1 MEKIVDYNDISI
13 VKPLGS
19 GCNSTC
25 YLTTDNHVFKR
36 FNNPKVFENNLK
48 SICGLHIPTYVF
60 PQSVVTLES
69 TIIGYIMEYVEGVKV
84 QFLNKQISLEEYL
97 NALRIAEQ
105 DTLVLSNLRI
115 HSFDLKSETILYT
128 PDGKLKIIDT
138 DFYYKV
144 KSIRDLYTDNMGALS
159 FGTMDI
165 LFNMYATRFKT
176 GYLESRRGD
185 LIDGKISPSHYIE
198 FLLHQMRISNI
209 DGMSVE
215 DMSNEMKL
223 LYRK

>member
-1 MEKIVDYNDISI
+1 MMEKTVDYNDISI

-115 HSFDLKSETILYT
+115 HSFDLKSENVLYT
-128 PDGKLKIIDT
+128 PAGKMKVIDT
-138 DFYYKV
+138 DFYYKP
-144 KSIRDLYTDNMGALS
+144 KKRKGIYQDNIGDLT
-159 FGTMDI
+159 FGTI
-165 LFNMYATRFKT
+165 EPLFDMYAARFKS
-176 GYLESRRGD
+176 GHLENKRGD
-185 LIDGKISPSHYIE
+185 LIDGKITLSRYLE
-198 FLLHQMRISNI
+198 LLLKYMNISSTKNI
-209 DGMSVE
+209 TVE
-215 DMSNEMKL
+215 EMSNEIKL
-223 LYRK
+223 LYK

>member
-13 VKPLGS
+13 VRSLGS

-60 PQSVVTLES
+60 PQSIVTLES

-97 NALRIAEQ
+97 NALRMAEQ
-105 DTLVLSNLRI
+105 DTLILSNLSI
-115 HSFDLKSETILYT
+115 HSFDLKSENVLYT
-128 PDGKLKIIDT
+128 PDGKMKVIDT
-138 DFYYKV
+138 DFYYKP
-144 KSIRDLYTDNMGALS
+144 KKRKGIYQDNIGALT
-159 FGTMDI
+159 FGTI
-165 LFNMYATRFKT
+165 EPLFDMYAARFKN
-176 GYLESRRGD
+176 GHLENKRGD
-185 LIDGKISPSHYIE
+185 LIDGKITLSRYLELLLKYMKITNTKNITIE
-198 FLLHQMRISNI
+198 
-209 DGMSVE
+209 E
-215 DMSNEMKL
+215 MSNEIKL
-223 LYRK
+223 LYK